1 MVLQLVKVH
10 FVPVESMNRDDN
22 KSKRNIISNDM
33 LVSELEPCGT
43 FKKKHIPSSK
53 FWESYMEDRTRSG
66 NGAVKNS

>member
-43 FKKKHIPSSK
+43 FKKKTYSEFEILGIIHGGP
-53 FWESYMEDRTRSG
+53 
-66 NGAVKNS
+66 N